1 MPQSKTKRK
10 APLPGGMP
18 DGGELEAGCPH
29 PARTSLRRA
38 NPRGEGTAPPSS
50 RTDAIGNAST
60 PPRWARIRL
69 FAMDVDG
76 VLTDGTVQISSDG
89 TEAKAFSILDGH
101 GLRQL
106 ERAGIVT
113 AWISG
118 RASGATTVRATELK
132 IPHVVQGR
140 IDKLSALQDLA
151 AKLAL
156 APDQCAYMGDDD
168 IDAPAM
174 AWAGIGIAPPD
185 AMPTAHAAADYVTQ
199 RPAGRGAVREV
210 CELLLAANRAPQARR
225 NQANRKASGSS

>member
-1 MPQSKTKRK
+1 MPQSKITKR
-10 APLPGGMP
+10 
-18 DGGELEAGCPH
+18 
-29 PARTSLRRA
+29 
-38 NPRGEGTAPPSS
+38 
-50 RTDAIGNAST
+50 
-60 PPRWARIRL
+60 RWTRIRL

-89 TEAKAFSILDGH
+89 TEAKTFSILDGH

-106 ERAGIVT
+106 EKAGIIT

-140 IDKLSALQDLA
+140 IDKLTALQELA
-151 AKLAL
+151 ARLAL
-156 APDQCAYMGDDD
+156 APEQCAYMGDDE

-185 AMPTAHAAADYVTQ
+185 AMPAALAAADLITS
-199 RPAGRGAVREV
+199 RPAGRGAVREI
-210 CELLLAANRAPQARR
+210 CELLRRARAARVVGTPPHHGARPQ
-225 NQANRKASGSS
+225 SS